1 MGDRGES
8 RGMVARGWRVG
19 IRWEERE
26 VRESPIEAKVME
38 LGVGRHSARGREAE
52 RERAREREI

>member
-1 MGDRGES
+1 
-8 RGMVARGWRVG
+8 MVARGWRVG

-38 LGVGRHSARGREAE
+38 LGSGGIQRKGERQ